1 VQERRAVTALTDDP
15 PAGAGQVGAHPGPV
29 RLAVAGGVVA
39 AVLLVDQLT
48 KSWAVA
54 RLQRGPIHVLGR
66 LDLELAR
73 NTGGSFSILQGQSG
87 LLVVVAVVLV
97 AVLAV
102 MVWRSRT
109 VGRAALIGLVLGGAL
124 GNLADRLFRGDHGA
138 VVDFVAVHVWP
149 TFNVADACIVVGCGL
164 LLVSLLR
171 GARER

>member
-1 VQERRAVTALTDDP
+1 MQERRAVTALTDDP
-15 PAGAGQVGAHPGPV
+15 PRAAQAGAHPGPA
-29 RLAVAGGVVA
+29 RLAVAGAVVA
-39 AVLLVDQLT
+39 AVVLVDQLT

-54 RLQRGPIHVLGR
+54 RLQGGPIHVIGT

-102 MVWRSRT
+102 MVWRART
-109 VGRAALIGLVLGGAL
+109 VARAALIGLILGGAL

-164 LLVSLLR
+164 LLVSLFR